1 MVCMKICVAPDLS
14 QDCVARLPECDVAVL
29 GFGFLGEVDYE
40 SELAGRT
47 DKFGEFARL
56 SKVCG
61 CGAVCGCKTD
71 SRGLKRKSAAVADRG
86 KLLGISDMLHV
97 IDGEEYKSGA
107 GLGLYKLGGYKVG
120 LCVENDLYFPENFKA
135 LSLCGCNLI
144 VCLTENGAD
153 NIPTLLIRAYAYL
166 YGVPVVMSAGKCAYF
181 ADITG
186 AIASSNQ
193 KITAFVADPCNRYRV
208 ISTRSRGIMDV
219 TGDDY

>member
-1 MVCMKICVAPDLS
+1 MICMRICVAPYLPENFHNI
-14 QDCVARLPECDVAVL
+14 LPECDVAIL
-29 GFGFLGEVDYE
+29 GFGYLGEVEYE

-56 SKVCG
+56 SNACR

-86 KLLGISDMLHV
+86 KLLGVSDMLHV
-97 IDGEEYKSGA
+97 MDGEEYKSGA

-120 LCVENDLYFPENFKA
+120 VCVENDLLFPENFKS

-144 VCLTENGAD
+144 ACISENGAD
-153 NIPTLLIRAYAYL
+153 NILPMLIRSYAYL

-186 AIASSNQ
+186 AIACSNQ
-193 KITAFVADPCNRYRV
+193 SVTAFIADPCNRYRI
-208 ISTRSRGIMDV
+208 ISTRRRGLIDCA
-219 TGDDY
+219 GDDF